1 MPEVAVPPPGGEP
14 VKPAAARIYVM
25 PEQFLAVTR
34 GAGLPVQKAPP
45 PPVAAAV
52 QQGKA
57 AAAPAPPKPAPAP
70 AAPVAPTPGTPTGLP
85 AVASAKAGPGIPMEE
100 GKRKMI
106 VIWGGVAAVIL
117 IGGGLAAFFAL
128 RSVKPPAPPT
138 PPAPRPVNVAP
149 PAPVNIPPVNIAPPT
164 TPEPEPEPPPPAPDR
179 DTDSDG
185 LTDAEELLIGTDIGL
200 ADSDGD
206 SYPDAQEL
214 VNLYNPAGV
223 APQRLLDAGLVY
235 AYEHPTQGWSIYLP
249 RQWSIAATGQEQRE
263 LLVNL
268 GINTE
273 EVLIRSATASML
285 GTCEGTERAV
295 VRTKRGAEGCR
306 STAMI
311 PLEGEAF
318 GTVAE
323 FSLGE
328 GGLTLHMEFR
338 LAATVPSSR
347 YPHLF
352 EMIVQ
357 SFAGPANEGME
368 N

>member
-1 MPEVAVPPPGGEP
+1 MAEQVPPSPQDAPKGTGQA
-14 VKPAAARIYVM
+14 KFYVM

-34 GAGLPVQKAPP
+34 GAGLPVAKAPP
-45 PPVAAAV
+45 PPVQPQAASPKPQAP
-52 QQGKA
+52 
-57 AAAPAPPKPAPAP
+57 PAPPP
-70 AAPVAPTPGTPTGLP
+70 AAPTPPTPSVGTAKEGLP
-85 AVASAKAGPGIPMEE
+85 VVASAKAGPGIPMEE

-106 VIWGGVAAVIL
+106 FVWGGVAAVIL

-128 RSVKPPAPPT
+128 RSVKSPAPPT

-149 PAPVNIPPVNIAPPT
+149 PAPVNIPPVNIAPPP

-249 RQWSIAATGQEQRE
+249 RQWSIVATGQEQEE
-263 LLVNL
+263 LKVTTSSI
-268 GINTE
+268 GE
-273 EVLIRSATASML
+273 EVVIRIGLLPECTAR
-285 GTCEGTERAV
+285 EGGPDLDDEFT
-295 VRTKRGAEGCR
+295 TKRQTVGFRTTTEAPMVCFR
-306 STAMI
+306 LTADRYVEI
-311 PLEGEAF
+311 EHRTSSPPYRFPHLYE
-318 GTVAE
+318 VIIQS
-323 FSLGE
+323 FSL
-328 GGLTLHMEFR
+328 
-338 LAATVPSSR
+338 PSSSAA
-347 YPHLF
+347 
-352 EMIVQ
+352 EQ
-357 SFAGPANEGME
+357 
-368 N
+368 